1 VGDRDLEALEKK
13 MTHRK
18 VTIINSKMVVQHET
32 CCGVLLY
39 TKQYFYS
46 NTTIALVTG
55 VEKNGYYYLDTVI
68 MKCVNKI
75 ISPSFI
81 VTRS

>member
-1 VGDRDLEALEKK
+1 
-13 MTHRK
+13 
-18 VTIINSKMVVQHET
+18 MVVQHET
-32 CCGVLLY
+32 CCGVLLC